1 MSSIRKFSSRR
12 FSTIRRVILTAK
24 MFWQFGLAV
33 LALWIAM
40 TRIADYFHH
49 P

>member
-1 MSSIRKFSSRR
+1 MSSIGKTSSRR
-12 FSTIRRVILTAK
+12 FSTTRRVILTGK